1 MNDIVTIRW
10 ANKNDIPAMMSLI
23 KELALFEKA
32 PNEVINTEER
42 MLHEGFGE
50 IPLFKAFVAEHNHS
64 VIGLSIF
71 YYRYSTWKGKCLYL
85 EDLIVTEA
93 RRGEGIGKQ
102 LFEKTK
108 EFAIARRKARPGL
121 PSKEIIIIYGFY
133 APQGRILRYELARP
147 NFIQTLHSFCNL

>member
-1 MNDIVTIRW
+1 
-10 ANKNDIPAMMSLI
+10 MMSLI

-108 EFAIARRKARPGL
+108 EFALKDGCTKMNWQVLDWNTPAIEFYK
-121 PSKEIIIIYGFY
+121 KYGSVFEDEWLNTS
-133 APQGRILRYELARP
+133 IELR
-147 NFIQTLHSFCNL
+147 

>member
-50 IPLFKAFVAEHNHS
+50 KPLFKAFVAEHNHS

-108 EFAIARRKARPGL
+108 EFALKDGCTKMNWQVLDWNTPAIEFYK
-121 PSKEIIIIYGFY
+121 KYGSVFEDEWLNTS
-133 APQGRILRYELARP
+133 IELR
-147 NFIQTLHSFCNL
+147 

>member
-50 IPLFKAFVAEHNHS
+50 NPLFKAFVAEHNHS

-108 EFAIARRKARPGL
+108 EFALKDGCTKMNWQVLDWNTPAIEFYK
-121 PSKEIIIIYGFY
+121 KYGSVFEDEWLNTS
-133 APQGRILRYELARP
+133 IELR
-147 NFIQTLHSFCNL
+147 